1 VLQLLVSYS
10 KWNLYMHQYS
20 HFVDGKQSDLP
31 LGKIVCVG
39 RNYAAHAREL
49 NNPLPTSP
57 VLFIK
62 PSTALAAINSEII
75 VPTAL
80 GECHFETEMSL
91 LIGKKLI
98 NCGEDEAARAIKGVG
113 LSLDLTLRDIQQDL
127 KDKGLPWEKA
137 KAFDGACPSSAFVS
151 RAQLGDLQN
160 QQIRLYKNGQIQ
172 QDGNTSDMINP
183 VLSLL
188 AYISQFFTLL
198 PGDIVLTGTPSG
210 VGPLQVGDK
219 LVLELSDAIHCKG
232 EVVSA

>member
-1 VLQLLVSYS
+1 MQR
-10 KWNLYMHQYS
+10 YS
-20 HFVDGKQSDLP
+20 HFVDGKKWDLP

-62 PSTALAAINSEII
+62 PSTALAAIDNEII
-75 VPTAL
+75 IPTDL

-91 LIGKKLI
+91 LMGKKLT
-98 NCGEDEAARAIKGVG
+98 NCSEDEAAAAITGVG

-127 KDKGLPWEKA
+127 KDNGLPWEKS
-137 KAFDGACPSSAFVS
+137 KAFNGACPSSGFVS
-151 RAQLGDLQN
+151 RIHVGDLQN
-160 QQIRLYKNGQIQ
+160 QQIRLYKNGQLQ
-172 QDGNTSDMINP
+172 QDGNTSDMLNP
-183 VLSLL
+183 VLPLL

-198 PGDIVLTGTPSG
+198 PGDIVLTGTPAG

-219 LVLELSDAIHCKG
+219 LALELSDLIHCKG

>member
-1 VLQLLVSYS
+1 
-10 KWNLYMHQYS
+10 MHRYS
-20 HFVDGKQSDLP
+20 HFVDGKEWDLP

-49 NNPLPTSP
+49 NNPLPTLP

-62 PSTALAAINSEII
+62 PSTALAAIDNEII
-75 VPTAL
+75 IPTDL

-91 LIGKKLI
+91 LMGKKLT
-98 NCGEDEAARAIKGVG
+98 NCSEDEAAAAITGVG

-127 KDKGLPWEKA
+127 KDNGLPWEKS
-137 KAFDGACPSSAFVS
+137 KAFNGACPSSGFVS
-151 RAQLGDLQN
+151 RIHVGDLQN
-160 QQIRLYKNGQIQ
+160 QQIRLYKNGQLQ
-172 QDGNTSDMINP
+172 QDGNTSDMLNP
-183 VLSLL
+183 VLPLL

-198 PGDIVLTGTPSG
+198 PGDIVLTGTPAG

-219 LVLELSDAIHCKG
+219 LALELSDLIHCKG

>member
-1 VLQLLVSYS
+1 
-10 KWNLYMHQYS
+10 MHGYN
-20 HFVDGKQSDLP
+20 HFIDGEKSDLP

-62 PSTALAAINSEII
+62 PNTALTAIDTQII
-75 VPTAL
+75 IPTAL

-91 LIGKKLI
+91 LMGKKLT
-98 NCGEDEAARAIKGVG
+98 NCSEDEAAAAITGVG

-127 KDKGLPWEKA
+127 KDNGLPWEKS
-137 KAFDGACPSSAFVS
+137 KAFNGACPSSGFVS
-151 RAQLGDLQN
+151 RIHVGDLQN
-160 QQIRLYKNGQIQ
+160 QQIRLYKNGQLQ
-172 QDGNTSDMINP
+172 QDGNTSDMLNP
-183 VLSLL
+183 VLPLL

-198 PGDIVLTGTPSG
+198 PGDIVLTGTPAG

-219 LVLELSDAIHCKG
+219 LALELSDLIHCKG